1 MPQFI
6 PVEHD
11 PFGIQYKPVD
21 HDPWGG
27 DAPQHQTAFDMRQQR
42 LSRQGLPRDPGTRTM
57 DIPTQMGASAIE
69 DIAAI
74 GPVRRFMDANAYDTE
89 HWGEAPTAAGPA
101 AETAMLLTGGG
112 MGAAEKGAAGIFGG
126 RLAKGADLAK
136 LERAMAMDAEG
147 AETADIWAET
157 KWHKFFPDEWG
168 FEIPDEGLQVAPGR
182 PASLAADWPR
192 EPISPS
198 SNAPWLWTPP
208 EAGYGAA
215 HPKLLEAYP
224 DLQDVQFNL
233 SVDPESSRGGYY
245 RRPRENRPAVI
256 QVTGGSAEDL
266 RSVTAHELQHAVD
279 DVEGRLAE
287 NAGGSEW
294 ARKVVESMPFSY
306 EELPNELRYK
316 ISRESYLRLK
326 DEVRARNV
334 QKRLDMSPEERAR
347 TDPSETQDYRNS
359 KQIPNYEPYWIN
371 DVMQD
376 MARANK
382 VKAPV
387 GRMAPGSRSY
397 SGEVAFKPVD
407 HDPFGEDTSW
417 TKDPVKDGGTQKFVD
432 DGSDYREPSGGGS
445 ITGGYPEFRRSGN
458 VEDRRHEAAALRQN
472 TGDESGREP
481 ADLSEIKDRSA
492 LARALGIDDL
502 LTGSEKKQKQAQEL
516 FDEMERKI
524 KKLRKESGDA
534 PRRRKRRVSGS
545 DDE

>member
-6 PVEHD
+6 PVDYD
-11 PFGIQYKPVD
+11 PFGLQYKPVD
-21 HDPWGG
+21 HDPWG
-27 DAPQHQTAFDMRQQR
+27 DDTPHHQTAFDMRQQR

-69 DIAAI
+69 DIATI

-89 HWGEAPTAAGPA
+89 HFGDKPTAAAPA
-101 AETAMLLTGGG
+101 AETAMLLMGGG

-157 KWHKFFPDEWG
+157 KWHKFFPDDWG
-168 FEIPDEGLQVAPGR
+168 FEIPDEGLQVAPG
-182 PASLAADWPR
+182 PKGH
-192 EPISPS
+192 
-198 SNAPWLWTPP
+198 
-208 EAGYGAA
+208 GYGAA

-224 DLQDVQFNL
+224 DLQDVQLNL
-233 SVDPESSRGGYY
+233 SVDPESLGSGGY

-256 QVTGGSAEDL
+256 QATGSSAEGL

-279 DVEGRLAE
+279 HVEGRLSE
-287 NAGGSEW
+287 NTGGSEW
-294 ARKVVESMPFSY
+294 ARKVVESLPFSY

-347 TDPSETQDYRNS
+347 IDPSETQDYRNS
-359 KQIPNYEPYWIN
+359 KQIPNYEPYWIK

-387 GRMAPGSRSY
+387 GRLAPGSRAY
-397 SGEVAFKPVD
+397 SGEVAFRAVD
-407 HDPFGEDTSW
+407 HDPFT
-417 TKDPVKDGGTQKFVD
+417 
-432 DGSDYREPSGGGS
+432 
-445 ITGGYPEFRRSGN
+445 
-458 VEDRRHEAAALRQN
+458 EA
-472 TGDESGREP
+472 
-481 ADLSEIKDRSA
+481 K
-492 LARALGIDDL
+492 
-502 LTGSEKKQKQAQEL
+502 
-516 FDEMERKI
+516 
-524 KKLRKESGDA
+524 
-534 PRRRKRRVSGS
+534 
-545 DDE
+545 